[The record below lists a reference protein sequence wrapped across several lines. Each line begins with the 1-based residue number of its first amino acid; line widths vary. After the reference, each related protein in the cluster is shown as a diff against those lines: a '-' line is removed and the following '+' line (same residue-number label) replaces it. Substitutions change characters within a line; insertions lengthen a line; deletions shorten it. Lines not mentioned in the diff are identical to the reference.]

1 MIRALLLIAGSFAF
15 IIGCSGEDSATPDG
29 GAPDASASDAA
40 VGDGA
45 PEVGEGGASD
55 ADGGANE
62 SKVCPTASALVEALR
77 GRTRQQDERSRALDD
92 REHSLEQLEKAI
104 DTRLANLEK
113 ASDLAT
119 VEVERLADI
128 RAGKCRE
135 EEQICT
141 QKIAKMRQEYEELE
155 QGLASWD
162 DAQKQQSNETR
173 DAEVTRLT
181 KALTTMR
188 PEKAAATLSALDS
201 DTAALLLSQIPE
213 RSSGKILAAL
223 DPSKTANIVQTLLA
237 KSAPSTRSE
246 LSELARNT
254 KTATKTETTS
264 EADAPE
270 KGDSQ

>member
-1 MIRALLLIAGSFAF
+1 MIRALPILVAYFAF
-15 IIGCSGEDSATPDG
+15 VAGCSGDNSAT
-29 GAPDASASDAA
+29 
-40 VGDGA
+40 
-45 PEVGEGGASD
+45 
-55 ADGGANE
+55 ADGGDVDASVADAGDGDGSLDGAE
-62 SKVCPTASALVEALR
+62 GDAPEAEGEDDDTAACPTASTLVEALR
-77 GRTRQQDERSRALDD
+77 GRARQHEERTLELDE

-113 ASDLAT
+113 ARDLAT

-141 QKIAKMRQEYEELE
+141 QKIAKIRQEYEELE

-162 DAQKQQSNETR
+162 DTQKQQSNETR
-173 DAEVTRLT
+173 NAEVTRLT

-223 DPSKTANIVQTLLA
+223 DPAKTASIVQTLLE
-237 KSAPSTRSE
+237 KSAPVSRTA
-246 LSELARNT
+246 LSELAQNT
-254 KTATKTETTS
+254 KTKTETKTETDERDG
-264 EADAPE
+264 EAP
-270 KGDSQ
+270 Q